1 MKLAKAGLG
10 DDVIVGMIS
19 RQPGNYSHGSA
30 EIIRMKE
37 AGVSNKVIAAIN
49 SIYPLRVNP
58 S

>member
-1 MKLAKAGLG
+1 
-10 DDVIVGMIS
+10 MIG